1 MAVDYN
7 RIGKRIAELRKS
19 RGMTQ
24 ASLAEKAEITNNFLS
39 HIERSYSIPSLET
52 LVRICDA
59 LGVTPDAV
67 LLGTATEQ
75 SAYLADEFTGKFQAC
90 TPAQK
95 RFILDMMDALNRG
108 EPALNQQKT
117 ARPASVQAGRF

>member
-67 LLGTATEQ
+67 LLGTAN
-75 SAYLADEFTGKFQAC
+75 LADEFTGKFQAC

-95 RFILDMMDALNRG
+95 RFILDMMDALNR
-108 EPALNQQKT
+108 ENL
-117 ARPASVQAGRF
+117 R

>member
-59 LGVTPDAV
+59 LGVTPGRSPAGDCHRAV
-67 LLGTATEQ
+67 CL
-75 SAYLADEFTGKFQAC
+75 SC
-90 TPAQK
+90 
-95 RFILDMMDALNRG
+95 R
-108 EPALNQQKT
+108 
-117 ARPASVQAGRF
+117 

>member
-1 MAVDYN
+1 MKQDGSRLQSDRKTDRRA
-7 RIGKRIAELRKS
+7 AEKQ
-19 RGMTQ
+19 GHDPG
-24 ASLAEKAEITNNFLS
+24 SLAEKAEITNNFLS

-95 RFILDMMDALNRG
+95 RFILDMMDALNR
-108 EPALNQQKT
+108 ENL
-117 ARPASVQAGRF
+117 R

>member
-7 RIGKRIAELRKS
+7 RIRKRIAELRKS

-52 LVRICDA
+52 AGAGICDA

-95 RFILDMMDALNRG
+95 RFILDMMDALNR
-108 EPALNQQKT
+108 ENL
-117 ARPASVQAGRF
+117 R

>member
-7 RIGKRIAELRKS
+7 LIGKRIAELRKS

-24 ASLAEKAEITNNFLS
+24 ANLAEKAEITNNFLS

-59 LGVTPDAV
+59 LEVTPDAI
-67 LLGTATEQ
+67 LLGTATEHI
-75 SAYLADEFTGKFQAC
+75 AYLAEEFTEKFLAC
-90 TPAQK
+90 TPAQR
-95 RFILDMMDALNRG
+95 RFILEMVEALNR
-108 EPALNQQKT
+108 ENLK
-117 ARPASVQAGRF
+117 

>member
-39 HIERSYSIPSLET
+39 HIERSLSLIHILFESPELLEKAKAEHAARVGDGYVCPIP
-52 LVRICDA
+52 A
-59 LGVTPDAV
+59 GVKP
-67 LLGTATEQ
+67 
-75 SAYLADEFTGKFQAC
+75 
-90 TPAQK
+90 
-95 RFILDMMDALNRG
+95 
-108 EPALNQQKT
+108 
-117 ARPASVQAGRF
+117 RPMGAKK

>member
-7 RIGKRIAELRKS
+7 LIGKRIADLRKGK
-19 RGMTQ
+19 GMTQ
-24 ASLAEKAEITNNFLS
+24 AQLAEQAEITNNFLS

-52 LVRICDA
+52 LVRLCDA

-75 SAYLADEFTGKFQAC
+75 AAYLADEFTGKFLAC
-90 TPAQK
+90 TPAQR
-95 RFILDMMDALNRG
+95 RFILEMMEALGRENLR
-108 EPALNQQKT
+108 EPD
-117 ARPASVQAGRF
+117 